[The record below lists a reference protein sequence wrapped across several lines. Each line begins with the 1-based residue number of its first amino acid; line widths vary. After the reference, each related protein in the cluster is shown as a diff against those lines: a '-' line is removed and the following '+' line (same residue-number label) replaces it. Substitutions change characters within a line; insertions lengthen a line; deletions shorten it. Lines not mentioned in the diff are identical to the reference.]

1 MDIQVNR
8 RFNEKGLPDMK
19 TILSDAKKIASGI
32 TIGETLFMKEHGV
45 KSEMEYKRKMM
56 KAGKIMKHSVIGWN
70 SWETTAEGMRKVYYG
85 LKEAGSSIDRFGICC
100 DWIMGVPE
108 QFRDRF
114 QASGS
119 LILNTPDEWKRLGQ
133 VVPAHPHLGDHMIG
147 SLNGV
152 ENVVNALNAG
162 VTSIGNLAQYFTYEY
177 PGLEMEAY
185 RTEDYIKAMAI
196 MGEFK
201 DDGVCMHCNLDDGYG
216 ALFHDVAN
224 LLGWAML
231 EKYVAEDLIGGN
243 LAHCY
248 GNLFSDSFLRIVFN
262 RALSMINKNDT
273 PGTFVNGNTIDY
285 GTSLPRNYGVLCA
298 YALPDVACQLT
309 YPSGYAVAPVPFT
322 EAVRI
327 PEPQEIIDAHLT
339 LDMVIEKAPYYA
351 RYIDW
356 DKVNADAEI
365 LVTGGNVFF
374 ERVMNALDDM
384 GVDLNHAGE
393 IVAVLKAIGPAQLE
407 EAFGSGKRD
416 KNAMR
421 GRIPVKP
428 TSIVQTITKIEDDAI
443 AKQSFTAGDGPL
455 AGITAVVGSTD
466 VHEFGKEVIR
476 NYLRKAGAQVFD
488 LGTSVAIS
496 EIIDNLIETGSKVL
510 CMSTYNG
517 MAYSFARDL
526 LKALKENG
534 LEDTHVLMG
543 GRLNE
548 AMDGSDVPID
558 VTDKLTAMGIN
569 TDNNID
575 TIAQVIASYFERPQG
590 TASASEPKN

>member
-1 MDIQVNR
+1 MNIEVKR
-8 RFNEKGLPDMK
+8 RFNEKELPDMA
-19 TILSDAKKIASGI
+19 TIKSDAKKIASGI

-45 KSEMEYKRKMM
+45 KSEVEYKQNMT

-70 SWETTAEGMRKVYYG
+70 SWETTAEGMRKVYNG

-108 QFRDRF
+108 QYRNRF

-119 LILNTPDEWKRLGQ
+119 LILNTPDEWKKLGQ

-152 ENVVNALNAG
+152 ENVVNGLNAG

-177 PGLEMEAY
+177 PGLEMEDY

-201 DDGVCMHCNLDDGYG
+201 DEGVCMHCNLDDGYG

-231 EKYVAEDLIGGN
+231 EKYVAEDLVGGR

-262 RALSMINKNDT
+262 RALSMINKYGT

-285 GTSLPRNYGVLCA
+285 GFSLPRNYAVLCS
-298 YALPDVACQLT
+298 YALPDVACQLM

-322 EAVRI
+322 EAIRI
-327 PEPQEIIDAHLT
+327 PEPKEIIEAQLT
-339 LDMVIEKAPYYA
+339 MDMVIEKAPYYA

-356 DKVNADAEI
+356 EKVNADAEI
-365 LVTGGNVFF
+365 LVTGANTFF
-374 ERVMNALDDM
+374 ERVLNGLDDM
-384 GVDLNHAGE
+384 GVDINHAGE
-393 IVAVLKAIGPAQLE
+393 IVSVLKAIGPEQLE
-407 EAFGSGKRD
+407 TAFGSGKRD
-416 KNAMR
+416 DNAMR
-421 GRIPVKP
+421 GRIPVRP
-428 TSIVQTITKIEDDAI
+428 TSIVQTITKIEDDAV
-443 AKQSFTAGDGPL
+443 AKHAFSGEGPL
-455 AGITAVVGSTD
+455 AGITVLVGSTD

-476 NYLRKAGAQVFD
+476 NYLRKAGAKVFD

-496 EIIDNLIETGSKVL
+496 EIADTLIETGSKVL

-517 MAYSFARDL
+517 MAYSFGKEL
-526 LKALKENG
+526 LDELDRRGLKE
-534 LEDTHVLMG
+534 TRVLMG

-558 VTDKLTAMGIN
+558 VTDKLAKMGIN
-569 TDNNID
+569 ADNDID
-575 TIAQVIASYFERPQG
+575 TIAATIEGYFE
-590 TASASEPKN
+590 